1 MQMFSPVMN
10 PAFSEQK
17 NQGALHSQRPLAF
30 VAFGL
35 EGVKIFVEDGF
46 AEGAQ
51 LDRQG
56 RGLIFS
62 LPVDEVA
69 GIVHLL
75 DENSAGTPE

>member
-1 MQMFSPVMN
+1 M
-10 PAFSEQK
+10 A
-17 NQGALHSQRPLAF
+17 A
-30 VAFGL
+30 
-35 EGVKIFVEDGF
+35 I